1 MTPRRDEDPAIADLV
16 ADAVSEFGELL
27 RGEVALARAEIERDL
42 RKAVTGGAML
52 AVAAIL
58 ALVALDVFAAAIVV
72 AVTEMGLEPGWAALA
87 VGIAFALLAVL
98 FWRLGAKAIA
108 EASLLPDRT
117 ARNLQR
123 DATTIREAMSHEN

>member
-16 ADAVSEFGELL
+16 TDAVSEFGELV

-42 RKAVTGGAML
+42 RKAATGAAML

-58 ALVALDVFAAAIVV
+58 VLVALDVFAAALVV
-72 AVTEMGLEPGWAALA
+72 AVTELGLEPGWAALA
-87 VGIAFALLAVL
+87 VGIVFALLAVL
-98 FWRLGAKAIA
+98 FWRLGVKSIA
-108 EASLLPDRT
+108 DASLLPDRT

-123 DATTIREAMSHEN
+123 DATTIREALSHEN